1 MRSLAR
7 RMFGLCPALATCCV
21 SGGSAPRSRHEVA
34 FVPAGMRATHERRHT
49 QDGGQPHN
57 CWTSPPTKRQTM
69 PACEGGTGW
78 RAGWGGERAA
88 RVVRARG
95 VGRRAVLTGGSCRT
109 HRAQLVVE
117 RRDAVVHTVHRPELG
132 RRRGHAGRRRAAR
145 HLREA
150 RGARRACCSLS
161 RGSGGAG
168 GGGGG
173 RGGGRDD
180 HGRLWGARAVRH
192 DARASGGHVLCLQGA
207 HGSSSTRGWSDA
219 TGCVG
224 AMGWLSLWLPPAI
237 RQ

>member
-1 MRSLAR
+1 M
-7 RMFGLCPALATCCV
+7 
-21 SGGSAPRSRHEVA
+21 
-34 FVPAGMRATHERRHT
+34 
-49 QDGGQPHN
+49 
-57 CWTSPPTKRQTM
+57 
-69 PACEGGTGW
+69 
-78 RAGWGGERAA
+78 ERAA

-192 DARASGGHVLCLQGA
+192 DARASGGHVRRRLWRRQRHARHFEAAGGWKGARLIFFFFFFMAENNCFLLLLLHVGKDYVAFSILCLVLA
-207 HGSSSTRGWSDA
+207 HSRDGPARAHSSITLHSLKVPSHDQPRAIEVEREGEGVKREY
-219 TGCVG
+219 GCDGVDEVLAPG
-224 AMGWLSLWLPPAI
+224 
-237 RQ
+237 